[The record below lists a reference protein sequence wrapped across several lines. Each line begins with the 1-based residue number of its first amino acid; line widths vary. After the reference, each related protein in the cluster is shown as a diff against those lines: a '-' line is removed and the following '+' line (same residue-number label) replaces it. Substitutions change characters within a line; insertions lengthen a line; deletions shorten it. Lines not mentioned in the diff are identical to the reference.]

1 MNLFFLCAIY
11 FFARGIFA
19 LYGQPLFYTKR
30 SLANID
36 EEQLPVYLKEVGVLD
51 MIVGVLFF
59 LKALFDIV
67 LPQSTFV
74 TIIFFALIL
83 ICVVKLAR
91 CNEKY
96 IKNSK
101 K

>member
-1 MNLFFLCAIY
+1 MNLFFLFAIY

-30 SLANID
+30 SLANI
-36 EEQLPVYLKEVGVLD
+36 EAKQLPIYLKEVGVLD
-51 MIVGVLFF
+51 MAVGVLFF
-59 LKALFDIV
+59 LKAIFDV
-67 LPQSTFV
+67 LMPQSTLV
-74 TIIFFALIL
+74 TVVFLALVM

-96 IKNSK
+96 IKK
-101 K
+101 